1 MRKLVPNSGYY
12 YTNRIVRIYLE
23 AMEEV
28 MGRPG
33 LNALLNYTSLEKY
46 IDEPPGYDLAK
57 EIDFAEFSNLNQ
69 GILDIYGM
77 RGGRGLSLRGGRATF
92 DRGLKGFG
100 ALAGVGDLAFKVLP
114 LSTKIRVGLPA
125 LARIFTQ
132 FSDQISRVETFD
144 DYYIYYIDRCPV
156 CWGQE
161 NERPICFVA
170 TGLLEESLRWVS
182 SGLGFRVEEIEC
194 IASGGPSCAFKVDKT
209 PRKQRI

>member
-1 MRKLVPNSGYY
+1 MRELVPNSGYY

-33 LNALLNYTSLEKY
+33 LNALLNYTRLEKY

-69 GILDIYGM
+69 GILDIYGF

-125 LARIFTQ
+125 LARIFSQ
-132 FSDQISRVETFD
+132 FSDQISRVEAFD
-144 DYYIYYIDRCPV
+144 DYYNYYIDRCPV

-170 TGLLEESLRWVS
+170 AGLLEESLRWVS
-182 SGLGFRVEEIEC
+182 SGLDFRVEEIEC
-194 IASGGPSCAFKVDKT
+194 IASGGSSCVFKVDKT
-209 PRKQRI
+209 PRQQQI